1 MGVAAIKERLP
12 DFAKDIRLNL
22 TTVTTAE
29 GCPGLSLT
37 QVLGCALAC
46 AWASKSSALAGE
58 LLDEAQGT
66 LSPEAIEAAR
76 SAATIMAMNNV
87 YYRFVH
93 LVEDADYGTMRANLR
108 MQVIARPGIDKLD
121 FELYSMA
128 VSAINGCGMCMKSHA
143 KALADAGMTK
153 EGVQS
158 AVRIASVIH
167 AAAQALEIADSA

>member
-1 MGVAAIKERLP
+1 MGVAAIKEQLP

-29 GCPGLSLT
+29 GCPGLSLA

-46 AWASKSSALAGE
+46 AWASKSKTLAKE
-58 LLDEAQGT
+58 LLDEAEGKV
-66 LSPEAIEAAR
+66 SPEAIEAAR
-76 SAATIMAMNNV
+76 AAASIMAMNNV

-93 LVEDADYGTMRANLR
+93 LVEDPDYGTLRANLR
-108 MQVIARPGIDKLD
+108 MQVIARPGIEKVD

-143 KALADAGMTK
+143 KTLVDSGLTK
-153 EGVQS
+153 EAVQS
-158 AVRIASVIH
+158 AVRIASVVH
-167 AAAQALEIADSA
+167 AAAQALSIAEGA